1 MSDEKQIKEWRKH
14 RRQSV
19 AMLPVAISL
28 LIVVCVVLLI
38 VGRFVDVPTWL
49 AGLLIGL
56 SVFTVLGDAI
66 NIVYLGRK
74 LRRAERA
81 RADADAHSS

>member
-14 RRQSV
+14 RRQSL
-19 AMLPVAISL
+19 AMLPVAIGL
-28 LIVVCVVLLI
+28 LVAVCVVLFI

-49 AGLLIGL
+49 AALLIGMAA
-56 SVFTVLGDAI
+56 FTVLGDAI
-66 NIVYLGRK
+66 NVVYLGCK

-81 RADADAHSS
+81 GSSEDLSA